1 MPDNLFRN
9 KYRIPS
15 ARAVW
20 HDYNGGAYFVTIC
33 TKDMAH
39 FFGEIVD
46 GEMCLTEIGRC
57 ADEQLRNVSSHYPY
71 AKIPLWVVMPNHVH
85 AIVMIDSD
93 LRSNRRDVARNVCTN
108 GAEIRDLDVARNV
121 CTNGAE
127 IRDLDVARNV
137 STDSGKNEIM
147 AQQSPKCG
155 TLAVVI
161 RGMKSAVTKYAN
173 ENGISF
179 AWQTRFHDRIIRDC
193 DEMNGIAGYIENNV
207 AKWESDEMNDE

>member
-46 GEMCLTEIGRC
+46 GAMCLTEIGRC
-57 ADEQLRNVSSHYPY
+57 ADEQLRNVSLHYPY

-85 AIVMIDSD
+85 AIVMIDGDADLNGRDAIYRVLGDVMPSD
-93 LRSNRRDVARNVCTN
+93 TGTVGTDAMNLDAMNR
-108 GAEIRDLDVARNV
+108 
-121 CTNGAE
+121 
-127 IRDLDVARNV
+127 V
-137 STDSGKNEIM
+137 STGGVTHNNNPM
-147 AQQSPKCG
+147 LRKCLG
-155 TLAVVI
+155 AIV
-161 RGMKSAVTKYAN
+161 RGLKARVTKYAN

-193 DEMNGIAGYIENNV
+193 DEMNGIAQYIENNV
-207 AKWESDEMNDE
+207 AQWKSDGMNDE

>member
-85 AIVMIDSD
+85 AIVMIDGDADLNGRDAIYRVSGDVMPSD
-93 LRSNRRDVARNVCTN
+93 TGTVGTDAMNLDAMNR
-108 GAEIRDLDVARNV
+108 
-121 CTNGAE
+121 
-127 IRDLDVARNV
+127 V
-137 STDSGKNEIM
+137 STGGVTHNNNPM
-147 AQQSPKCG
+147 LRKCLG
-155 TLAVVI
+155 AIV
-161 RGMKSAVTKYAN
+161 RGLKARVTKYAN

-193 DEMNGIAGYIENNV
+193 DEMNGIAQYIENNV
-207 AKWESDEMNDE
+207 AQWKSDEMNDE

>member
-57 ADEQLRNVSSHYPY
+57 ADEQFRNVSSHYPY
-71 AKIPLWVVMPNHVH
+71 AKIPLWVVMPNHMH
-85 AIVMIDSD
+85 AIVMIDGDADLNGRDAIYRVSGDVMPSD
-93 LRSNRRDVARNVCTN
+93 TGTVGTDAMNLDAMNR
-108 GAEIRDLDVARNV
+108 
-121 CTNGAE
+121 
-127 IRDLDVARNV
+127 V
-137 STDSGKNEIM
+137 STGGVTHNNNPM
-147 AQQSPKCG
+147 LRKCLG
-155 TLAVVI
+155 AIV
-161 RGMKSAVTKYAN
+161 RGLKARVTKYAN

-193 DEMNGIAGYIENNV
+193 DEMNGIAQYIENNV
-207 AKWESDEMNDE
+207 AQWESDEMNDE

>member
-46 GEMCLTEIGRC
+46 GEMCLTEIGLC

-85 AIVMIDSD
+85 AIVMIDGDADLNGRDAIYRVSGDVMPSD
-93 LRSNRRDVARNVCTN
+93 TGTVGTDAMNLDAMNR
-108 GAEIRDLDVARNV
+108 
-121 CTNGAE
+121 
-127 IRDLDVARNV
+127 V
-137 STDSGKNEIM
+137 STGGVTHNNNPM
-147 AQQSPKCG
+147 LRKCLG
-155 TLAVVI
+155 AIV
-161 RGMKSAVTKYAN
+161 RGLKARVTKYAN

-179 AWQTRFHDRIIRDC
+179 AWQTRFYDRIIRDC
-193 DEMNGIAGYIENNV
+193 DEMNGIAQYIENNV
-207 AKWESDEMNDE
+207 AQWESDEMNDE

>member
-85 AIVMIDSD
+85 AIVMIDGDADLNGRDAIYRVSGDVMPSD
-93 LRSNRRDVARNVCTN
+93 TGTVGTDAMNLDAMNR
-108 GAEIRDLDVARNV
+108 
-121 CTNGAE
+121 
-127 IRDLDVARNV
+127 V
-137 STDSGKNEIM
+137 STGGVTHNNNPM
-147 AQQSPKCG
+147 LRKCLG
-155 TLAVVI
+155 AIV
-161 RGMKSAVTKYAN
+161 RGLKARVTKYAN

-193 DEMNGIAGYIENNV
+193 DEMNGIAQYIENNV
-207 AKWESDEMNDE
+207 AQWESDEMNDE